1 MLTSRREPTGFTFNR
16 YARIQAESNGPTRDC
31 LIVSLSDRMVRL
43 HCDIAEVLNEFTLT
57 IPEAKR
63 QRRSCRVIWRLG
75 FEVGAQ
81 FNDAERGALRNLQR
95 ASAA

>member
-1 MLTSRREPTGFTFNR
+1 MLKGGRQPTGFTFNR
-16 YARIQAESNGPTRDC
+16 YARIQVESNGPTRDC
-31 LIVSLSDRMVRL
+31 LIVSLSDSMVRL
-43 HCDIAEVLNEFTLT
+43 HSDIAETLSEFTLT

-75 FEVGAQ
+75 FEVGAE
-81 FNDAERGALRNLQR
+81 FNDAERGSLRNLRR